1 MPNTSPRKLLVRT
14 EIDGVPIV
22 VARKDLEDE
31 EYSDPCFFD
40 DDYSCVS
47 SASSIHR
54 PTVALG

>member
-1 MPNTSPRKLLVRT
+1 MTSPRKLLVRT

-40 DDYSCVS
+40 DDYSYVLR
-47 SASSIHR
+47 IVHR
-54 PTVALG
+54 DAGVGVMRV